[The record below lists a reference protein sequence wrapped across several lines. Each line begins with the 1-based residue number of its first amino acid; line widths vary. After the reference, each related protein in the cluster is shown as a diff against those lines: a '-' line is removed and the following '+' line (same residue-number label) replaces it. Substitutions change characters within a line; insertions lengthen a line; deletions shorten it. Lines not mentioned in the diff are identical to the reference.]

1 MPLTTPLRATVFAA
15 ALIASSASAETLR
28 LSGTGGATAA
38 MQHIAP
44 AFDAATGIKMEVI
57 PSLGSSGAMRALAAG
72 ALDVVISARPLN
84 PDEAAKGFVATLFA
98 RTALVFITSH
108 APPNDLRVGELVAT
122 FSSPSPKWADATPIN
137 IILRTKL
144 DGDTLL
150 VADLIPGM
158 DAAITAAR
166 RRTDLPIAATD
177 QDSAELAER
186 LPGSLVQSGLS
197 QILMEKRNVHAVSFD
212 GIAPTLENLESGKYP
227 YPKPFYLVLPGK
239 KSAAAERFL
248 AYLQSADGR
257 AVLRQTGNLPA
268 AD

>member
-1 MPLTTPLRATVFAA
+1 MPCKVALRATVFAA

-44 AFDAATGIKMEVI
+44 AFDTATGIKMEVI

-72 ALDVVISARPLN
+72 ALDLVISARPLN
-84 PDEAAKGFVATLFA
+84 ADETAKGFVATVFA

-108 APPNDLRVGELVAT
+108 APPNDVKQSELTAIFT
-122 FSSPSPKWADATPIN
+122 SLSPKWADGTSIN

-144 DGDTLL
+144 DGDTMLL
-150 VADLIPGM
+150 VDMFPGM
-158 DAAITAAR
+158 DAAIAAAR
-166 RRTDLPIAATD
+166 RRPDLPIAATD
-177 QDSAELAER
+177 QDSIELAER
-186 LPGSLVQSGLS
+186 VPGSLVQAGLS
-197 QILMEKRNVHAVSFD
+197 QVLLEKRKVHAVSLD
-212 GIAPTLENLESGKYP
+212 GIAPTMENLESGKYP

-239 KSAAAERFL
+239 KSPAAERFL

-257 AVLRQTGNLPA
+257 AVLRQTGNVPA